1 MITFGGYNGAER
13 LNDMHEYS
21 FATSLWT
28 QLDVSV
34 GDVPSGRS
42 SLISQV
48 YCNSLF
54 IFGGLKLRGSP
65 RLLCKSVDCRV
76 QWCQCVE

>member
-34 GDVPSGRS
+34 GDV
-42 SLISQV
+42 
-48 YCNSLF
+48 
-54 IFGGLKLRGSP
+54 
-65 RLLCKSVDCRV
+65 D
-76 QWCQCVE
+76 

>member
-1 MITFGGYNGAER
+1 MIALVVEEDYNGAER

-34 GDVPSGRS
+34 GDV
-42 SLISQV
+42 
-48 YCNSLF
+48 
-54 IFGGLKLRGSP
+54 
-65 RLLCKSVDCRV
+65 D
-76 QWCQCVE
+76 